1 MIGSSNRGG
10 RRVRKRTFDQAGL
23 GENSTPASAKNTFSE
38 PNAVPSR
45 EDHRSNSVS
54 YRTEATPSH
63 SAWLADD
70 YSTIQPGEV
79 NSPTP
84 GIMLDPALQ
93 AADTNARELLVGR
106 NSSAGSENIAF
117 NDLQNP
123 SDALGILAQI
133 ASNGESSH
141 ITNMIF
147 VGTRH

>member
-23 GENSTPASAKNTFSE
+23 GEDSTPASTRNTLSE
-38 PNAVPSR
+38 SNTLASSA
-45 EDHRSNSVS
+45 DHRNSS
-54 YRTEATPSH
+54 THYRTEATPTH
-63 SAWLADD
+63 SAWLPDG
-70 YSTIQPGEV
+70 YGNIQHRER

-93 AADTNARELLVGR
+93 AADTNARELLEGR
-106 NSSAGSENIAF
+106 NSSTGSENIAF

-133 ASNGESSH
+133 ASNGESTYGKS
-141 ITNMIF
+141 TSDLESGF
-147 VGTRH
+147 